1 MPAHYRIVRTS
12 VDRVPYKVA
21 FQVRILRGGKATKH
35 FRIVHLS
42 AAGAFFDSPEKGL
55 IKGHC
60 GLNRA
65 RTSRGQYAFLL
76 LKMRNTVIVMI

>member
-1 MPAHYRIVRTS
+1 LSVLLLTECRIRLLFRCEYYVAERPRNISELFTS
-12 VDRVPYKVA
+12 R
-21 FQVRILRGGKATKH
+21 QQ
-35 FRIVHLS
+35 
-42 AAGAFFDSPEKGL
+42 GAFFDSPEKGL
-55 IKGHC
+55 LKGHC

>member
-1 MPAHYRIVRTS
+1 MIKKPMPAHYRIVRTS

-42 AAGAFFDSPEKGL
+42 AQGL
-55 IKGHC
+55 SLILVK
-60 GLNRA
+60 R
-65 RTSRGQYAFLL
+65 
-76 LKMRNTVIVMI
+76 V